1 MYARST
7 PYTFSFIVPIAPM
20 ITSVMG
26 VSSSAVQVVWMPNQ
40 PNIDGP
46 GAITHYT
53 VYVNSNDMGMDT
65 DGVVMSYNI
74 TDLEPFMEVM
84 VEVSASTSIGEGLRS
99 PMFPGRSNEARKY

>member
-1 MYARST
+1 M

-26 VSSSAVQVVWMPNQ
+26 VSSSAVQVDWMPNQ
-40 PNIDGP
+40 PNINGP

-53 VYVNSNDMGMDT
+53 VYVNNDMGMAT

-99 PMFPGRSNEARKY
+99 PMFRGRSNAARKY